1 MANFNSIY
9 LFYVFIGLSAAM
21 FAEGVYLLVYSNASY
36 RKKIN
41 RRLKVMSD
49 KTDRESVLVQ
59 LRRERGLT
67 SGGDYRLPIVNLNQL
82 LLQSGLSI
90 GLGRLVLLILLGM
103 VAMFAAV
110 LFSHG
115 TLTQAMVATLVGGV
129 ALPPLVLRI
138 LRNRRQKKFSA
149 QFPDAIDMIV
159 RSLRAGH
166 PVPIAITMVGKEM
179 PDPIGSEFG
188 IVSDEMTYGS
198 DLETAMRNLYF
209 RVGTDDLPLFVTAV
223 AIQRSTGGNLGEIL
237 ENLSSV
243 IRDRFKMRRKI
254 SRTGRRGSRLRADSF
269 VAADRDVCRHSFSRS
284 QLLRKC
290 LGSEPDENRSHSR
303 RLLDE
308 RRQFHHVPHGQLQ
321 DLTMDTVVTV
331 FGNMLQD
338 SNTIVMGLLVFLAA
352 GTLAFSVMAA
362 IRVRGSVKRRTERI
376 LTDEE
381 RKANHSRSLQ
391 HSSQKTVA
399 RLIEYTTKHYG
410 SANDENMK
418 VLRRRLVQAGIYD
431 PRGVAFFFIA
441 RTALAVGLA
450 AAIFMLLPLVRSSGG
465 TFLWLMVIAG
475 GVAGYVGPSMYIDK
489 RISARKLEH
498 RSGFPDFM
506 DLLVVCA
513 DSGLSMEA
521 SLERVSRELGP
532 SYPSLT
538 ANIHLTNLE
547 IRAGRPLKEA
557 LEHFADRL
565 ALEESRAF
573 ATLINQSIDLGSSI
587 TDAMRVYSDDMRH
600 KRLSMA
606 EEKAYALPAK
616 LAVPMM
622 VCIFPVLF
630 VVILLPV
637 IVRLH
642 MNGYF

>member
-1 MANFNSIY
+1 
-9 LFYVFIGLSAAM
+9 
-21 FAEGVYLLVYSNASY
+21 
-36 RKKIN
+36 
-41 RRLKVMSD
+41 
-49 KTDRESVLVQ
+49 
-59 LRRERGLT
+59 
-67 SGGDYRLPIVNLNQL
+67 
-82 LLQSGLSI
+82 
-90 GLGRLVLLILLGM
+90 
-103 VAMFAAV
+103 
-110 LFSHG
+110 
-115 TLTQAMVATLVGGV
+115 
-129 ALPPLVLRI
+129 
-138 LRNRRQKKFSA
+138 
-149 QFPDAIDMIV
+149 
-159 RSLRAGH
+159 
-166 PVPIAITMVGKEM
+166 
-179 PDPIGSEFG
+179 
-188 IVSDEMTYGS
+188 
-198 DLETAMRNLYF
+198 
-209 RVGTDDLPLFVTAV
+209 
-223 AIQRSTGGNLGEIL
+223 
-237 ENLSSV
+237 
-243 IRDRFKMRRKI
+243 
-254 SRTGRRGSRLRADSF
+254 
-269 VAADRDVCRHSFSRS
+269 
-284 QLLRKC
+284 
-290 LGSEPDENRSHSR
+290 
-303 RLLDE
+303 
-308 RRQFHHVPHGQLQ
+308 
-321 DLTMDTVVTV
+321 MDTVVTV

-338 SNTIVMGLLVFLAA
+338 SNTMVMGLLVFLAA

-362 IRVRGSVKRRTERI
+362 VRVRGSVKRRTERI
-376 LTDEE
+376 LTDDE

-391 HSSQKTVA
+391 HSSQKTVTK
-399 RLIEYTTKHYG
+399 LIESTTKHYG

-450 AAIFMLLPLVRSSGG
+450 AAVFLLLPLVRPTGG
-465 TFLWLMVIAG
+465 TFFWLMVMAG
-475 GVAGYVGPSMYIDK
+475 GVAGYVGPSVYIDK

-600 KRLSMA
+600 KRLSAA

-630 VVILLPV
+630 VIILLPV

-642 MNGYF
+642 INGYF